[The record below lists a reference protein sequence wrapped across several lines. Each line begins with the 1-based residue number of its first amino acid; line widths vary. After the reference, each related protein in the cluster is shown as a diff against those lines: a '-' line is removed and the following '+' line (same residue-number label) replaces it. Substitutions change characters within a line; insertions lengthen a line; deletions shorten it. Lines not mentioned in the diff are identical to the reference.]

1 VDRKSV
7 IPYKSAY
14 TDFTDSCGQGIV
26 AGGGEKGKKP
36 KDASCCPPGAFGNCR
51 VDSLVP
57 VDDRGQMI
65 LPKELREKA
74 GIRGGDKLAVISW
87 EKEGRV
93 CCLSL
98 IKVEE
103 FSGMIKGVLGPLMG
117 DLLPKT

>member
-1 VDRKSV
+1 M
-7 IPYKSAY
+7 
-14 TDFTDSCGQGIV
+14 
-26 AGGGEKGKKP
+26 GKKQ
-36 KDASCCPPGAFGNCR
+36 KDASCCPPGAFGSCR

-117 DLLPKT
+117 ELLPKT